1 MESFGITA
9 QDFYN
14 AISQNNR
21 VIPAGLI
28 TTGTGTF
35 AVKVPSIFEDVGD
48 VRKIPLIKRGNAV
61 IRIEDVAEIRRS
73 YKDQETYAKVN
84 GKNTVAIEVV
94 KRTDANELD
103 AVEAITKL
111 FDQKKELYPPS
122 LEVVITEDRTA
133 WNLSLI
139 HISEPTRRM

>member
-1 MESFGITA
+1 MVEVDRTRLESFGITA

-61 IRIEDVAEIRRS
+61 IRIEDVAEIRS
-73 YKDQETYAKVN
+73 P
-84 GKNTVAIEVV
+84 
-94 KRTDANELD
+94 
-103 AVEAITKL
+103 TKI
-111 FDQKKELYPPS
+111 KK
-122 LEVVITEDRTA
+122 
-133 WNLSLI
+133 
-139 HISEPTRRM
+139 HMRRLMVRIPLLLKL